1 MNTTLIEILACAMLG
16 ASPIA
21 GGAWAGDLDKG
32 LVIRGIG
39 NTATYRADTVVP
51 EGNRSNERAEN
62 PVLACEAAV
71 SNATASS
78 KI

>member
-1 MNTTLIEILACAMLG
+1 MNTTIIEILACAMLG
-16 ASPIA
+16 AWPIA

-32 LVIRGIG
+32 IIIRGIG
-39 NTATYRADTVVP
+39 NTKTCRADTVVP
-51 EGNRSNERAEN
+51 DGNRIDGRAEN